1 MEERKGRRVVLFPL
15 PFQGHIRPMIQ
26 LGNLLHTRGFSI
38 TVVHTTFNSPDPSLH
53 PHIRFH
59 FLHENILSQSQT
71 DIVAFLKVLNAN
83 CLQPLTDCL
92 ARLISDDHE
101 SPISC
106 LISDAGFTF
115 TGEAARQLKL
125 PRLVLRT
132 SGSTSFSVFAAFPFL
147 REKGYLP
154 IQESRLEEQV
164 AEFPHLKVKDLP
176 VIKTNN
182 PEDLFELVNGMI
194 DGTKSSAGV
203 IFNTFQEL
211 EDPAITAISQDFQ
224 VPIFPIGP
232 FHKLLPS
239 SPPTQPDQT
248 AAIDW
253 LDKQAAS
260 SVIYVSFGTLAA
272 LNEQDFVEIAWGLAN
287 SKQPFLWVVRPGLIN
302 GSDWLDLLPKG
313 LIGDL
318 RERGLI
324 VKWAPQHQILAH
336 RSVAV
341 FWTHNG
347 WNSTLESVCEGVPMI
362 CMPFF
367 TDQKV
372 NARYVRDV
380 WRVGLGFES
389 GKLIE
394 REEIE
399 RVIRGAMVGE
409 EGKEIRKRVLEW
421 KEKAR
426 VCLGEN
432 NGSSFQ
438 SLERLV
444 SHILS
449 FDSLVFSSQ

>member
-1 MEERKGRRVVLFPL
+1 MEERQGRRIVLFPS
-15 PFQGHIRPMIQ
+15 PFQGHIRPMVQ

-38 TVVHTTFNSPDPSLH
+38 TIVHTTFNSPDPFLY
-53 PHIRFH
+53 PHFTFH
-59 FLHENILSQSQT
+59 FLHENISSQSQT
-71 DIVAFLKVLNAN
+71 DIIAFLKVLNTN
-83 CLQPLTDCL
+83 CVQPLTDCL
-92 ARLISDDHE
+92 TRLISDDHE
-101 SPISC
+101 YPISC
-106 LISDAGFTF
+106 LISDAGLTF
-115 TGEAARQLKL
+115 TGKVANQLKL

-132 SGSTSFSVFAAFPFL
+132 GGATSLSVFAAFPFL

-164 AEFPHLKVKDLP
+164 PEFPHLKVKDLP
-176 VIKTNN
+176 VIKTTN

-211 EDPAITAISQDFQ
+211 EDPAIAAISQHFQ

-232 FHKLLPS
+232 FHKLLPAK
-239 SPPTQPDQT
+239 PPTQPDQT

-253 LDKQAAS
+253 LDKQAPS

-272 LNEQDFVEIAWGLAN
+272 INEQDFVEIAWGLAN
-287 SKQPFLWVVRPGLIN
+287 SKQPFLWVVRPGLVN
-302 GSDWLDLLPKG
+302 GLDWLDLLPDG
-313 LIGDL
+313 LIEDL
-318 RERGLI
+318 KERGLI
-324 VKWAPQHQILAH
+324 VKWAPQLQVLAH
-336 RSVAV
+336 PSIAV

-347 WNSTLESVCEGVPMI
+347 WNSTLESICEGVPMI

-372 NARYVRDV
+372 NARYARDV

-389 GKLIE
+389 VKLIE

-399 RVIRGAMVGE
+399 RVIRRAMVGE

-421 KEKAR
+421 KEMAR

-432 NGSSFQ
+432 KGSSFQ

-449 FDSLVFSSQ
+449 I